1 MESWKAWLLVC
12 WQFLLFQF
20 SSSHSL
26 CHPHDNFALLQF
38 KASFTVDIDSKI
50 TTWENGTDCCSWQ
63 GVTCDLISG
72 HVTGLNLMQSG
83 LENQIHPNSTLFQ
96 LSHLQSLNLALND
109 FSDSPMSPLFG
120 GFENLAHLNL
130 SDSSFIGEIP
140 SQISH
145 LSKLESL
152 DLSYNGRLKW
162 KQSTWNRLLQ
172 NATVLR
178 ELVLDE
184 TNMSSTAIRSSLNL
198 SSSLVT
204 LSLVESEL
212 KGILTNDDIICLPN
226 LQHLY
231 MSYNYNLL
239 GQLPSFGCSTS
250 LTILDLS
257 ENNFNG
263 SIPPSFFN
271 LTNLTFLDLS
281 SNYLKGSIPNVF
293 HQSNRFEELDL
304 SDNHIGGELP
314 STLSN
319 LQHLILLDLSLN
331 KFSGQIPSWLFDLP
345 QLSYLY
351 CSENQLEGHL
361 PNKIT
366 GFSNMIDLRF
376 DHNLLNGTI
385 PSWCLS
391 LPSLV
396 YLSLSN
402 NQFTGHISATS
413 SYSLKILDLTNNKL
427 RGNIHESFFGLV
439 NLTILL
445 LSSNNLSGSVNFS
458 LFSELQNLGILSL
471 SHNNQ
476 LSLNFES
483 NVNCSFS
490 RLIKLEL
497 SSMGLTEFP
506 TISGDV
512 SFMDLSNN
520 KLNGRIPNWLHEM
533 GSLFFLNLS
542 QNLLTTPLGQFS
554 MNYGLYYL
562 DLSFNLL
569 IGDIS
574 SSICNAS
581 SLEFLILSHNKL
593 SGIIPQCLASLSFL
607 RVLDLQMN
615 KLFGSVPSNFSRSNQ
630 LRTLSLNGNQLEG
643 PLPKSLSNCNSLVI
657 LNLGNNQIE
666 DTFPHWLQTLLNL
679 RALVLRA
686 NKFHGTITYL
696 KTKHPFPCLVIFDIS
711 SNNFSGPIPKAY
723 IKNFKAMTNLFQV
736 HDAVFGNLKYLFE
749 DIIGG
754 SMYPDYMTITTKSM
768 SLTFR
773 KIPTEFVNIDLS
785 QNKFEGEI
793 PKVIGELDALIGLN
807 FSHNRLNG
815 LIPQSM
821 GNLTKLESLDLSSN
835 LLTGT
840 IPIELTNLNFLE
852 LLNLSHN
859 HLVGE
864 IPQGKQFNTFMNDSY
879 EGNLGLCGLPLSKKC
894 GMDNE
899 QHSPPS
905 LTVLREH
912 KFGFGWKPVAIG
924 YGCGMVFGVVMGCCV
939 LLLGKPRWLVRMIGS
954 LLN

>member
-152 DLSYNGRLKW
+152 DLSYNGRLK
-162 KQSTWNRLLQ
+162 
-172 NATVLR
+172 
-178 ELVLDE
+178 
-184 TNMSSTAIRSSLNL
+184 SSLNL

-304 SDNHIGGELP
+304 SDNHIGG
-314 STLSN
+314 
-319 LQHLILLDLSLN
+319 
-331 KFSGQIPSWLFDLP
+331 
-345 QLSYLY
+345 
-351 CSENQLEGHL
+351 
-361 PNKIT
+361 
-366 GFSNMIDLRF
+366 FSNMIDLRF

-391 LPSLV
+391 L
-396 YLSLSN
+396 
-402 NQFTGHISATS
+402 
-413 SYSLKILDLTNNKL
+413 
-427 RGNIHESFFGLV
+427 R
-439 NLTILL
+439 
-445 LSSNNLSGSVNFS
+445 
-458 LFSELQNLGILSL
+458 
-471 SHNNQ
+471 
-476 LSLNFES
+476 
-483 NVNCSFS
+483 
-490 RLIKLEL
+490 
-497 SSMGLTEFP
+497 
-506 TISGDV
+506 DV

-533 GSLFFLNLS
+533 GSF
-542 QNLLTTPLGQFS
+542 
-554 MNYGLYYL
+554 
-562 DLSFNLL
+562 
-569 IGDIS
+569 
-574 SSICNAS
+574 
-581 SLEFLILSHNKL
+581 
-593 SGIIPQCLASLSFL
+593 LSFL

-686 NKFHGTITYL
+686 NKFH
-696 KTKHPFPCLVIFDIS
+696 
-711 SNNFSGPIPKAY
+711 
-723 IKNFKAMTNLFQV
+723 
-736 HDAVFGNLKYLFE
+736 
-749 DIIGG
+749 
-754 SMYPDYMTITTKSM
+754 DYMTITTKSM